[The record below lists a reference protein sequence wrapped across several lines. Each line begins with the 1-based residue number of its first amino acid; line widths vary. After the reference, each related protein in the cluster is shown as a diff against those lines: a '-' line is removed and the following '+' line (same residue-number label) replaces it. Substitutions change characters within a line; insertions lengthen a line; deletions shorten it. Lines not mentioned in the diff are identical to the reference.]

1 MIIVEVEVARVVMV
15 EIAARLSMAA
25 LAAMR
30 VLMEEVATVKVVMA

>member
-1 MIIVEVEVARVVMV
+1 MEVEVARVVMV